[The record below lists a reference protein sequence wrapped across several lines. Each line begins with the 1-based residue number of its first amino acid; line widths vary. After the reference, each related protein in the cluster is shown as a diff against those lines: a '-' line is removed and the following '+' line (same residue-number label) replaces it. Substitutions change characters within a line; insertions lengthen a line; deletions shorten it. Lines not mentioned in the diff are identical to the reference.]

1 MSRFNRNAPGST
13 PTAVNLAG
21 GQAHQE
27 SPELELVSILLTSF
41 VKDQFYRSADDTVAR
56 LRALIA
62 ALPDKRFAAKAA
74 LYARKEFGMRSITHV
89 VAGELAKIVKGET
102 WTKHFYNQIVHRP
115 DDASEI
121 MAYYGHAYGTP
132 FPNSLK
138 KGLAL
143 ALARFTPYEIAKY
156 RGEGKDVSLVDIVN
170 ITHPKHT
177 DAIGALVKGDL
188 KSTETWE
195 SKLTAAGQNA
205 ENDEEKEDMKNAAWR
220 ELLLENKLGYF
231 ALLRN
236 LRNIL
241 TQAPDMV
248 DEACKQLVDADRIR
262 RSLVLPFRFTKA
274 METVGSLD
282 RRIQD
287 ALSRAMEI
295 SLANVPPFTGSS
307 LVVVDTSGSMMGQ
320 PIDIASLF
328 AAAIYKANPGADL
341 MQFSDHA
348 AYMTPNGNDSL
359 STLAEGIKR
368 QAHGGGT
375 NFNSIFETANKRY
388 DRVFIL
394 SDMQG
399 WVGYHTPKAAFDA
412 YKRRHGA
419 DPSIYSFDL
428 AGHGTLQ
435 FPENKVFA
443 FAGFS
448 EKVFDIVRM
457 FEEDKNALISRINQV
472 EL

>member
-1 MSRFNRNAPGST
+1 M
-13 PTAVNLAG
+13 PTATNLAG
-21 GQAHQE
+21 GQAYKE
-27 SPELELVSILLTSF
+27 SPELELISIMLTSF
-41 VKDQFYRSADDTVAR
+41 MKDQFYRSADETLVR
-56 LRALIA
+56 LRELIA

-89 VAGELAKIVKGET
+89 VAGELAKTVKGET
-102 WTKHFYNQIVHRP
+102 WTKHFYNQIVYRP

-121 MAYYGHAYGTP
+121 MAYYGHAYGAP

-143 ALARFTPYEIAKY
+143 ALSRFTPYEVAKY

-205 ENDEEKEDMKNAAWR
+205 ENDEEKEDMKSAAWR

-236 LRNIL
+236 LRNIF

-248 DEACKQLVDADRIR
+248 DEACKQLVNEERIKK
-262 RSLVLPFRFTKA
+262 SLVLPFRFTKA
-274 METVGSLD
+274 MEMVGSLD

-287 ALSRAMEI
+287 ALSQAMEI
-295 SLANVPPFTGSS
+295 SLSNVPPFAGSS
-307 LVVVDTSGSMMGQ
+307 LVVVDTSGSMTGQ
-320 PIDIASLF
+320 PIEIASLF
-328 AAAIYKANPGADL
+328 AAAIFKANPGADL
-341 MQFSDHA
+341 MQFSDCA
-348 AYMTPNGNDSL
+348 EYMTPNGNDSL
-359 STLAEGIKR
+359 STLAEGIR
-368 QAHGGGT
+368 RRAHGGGT
-375 NFNSIFETANKRY
+375 NFNAIFEAANKRY

-399 WVGYHTPKAAFDA
+399 WVGYHTPKAAFA
-412 YKRRHGA
+412 EYKRRHGA

-448 EKVFDIVRM
+448 EKVFDLVRL
-457 FEEDKNALISRINQV
+457 FEEDRNALVNKIKSI

>member
-1 MSRFNRNAPGST
+1 MSRFNRTVPV
-13 PTAVNLAG
+13 PTTVNLAG

-41 VKDQFYRSADDTVAR
+41 VKDQFYRSADDTIVR
-56 LRALIA
+56 LRELIG
-62 ALPDKRFAAKAA
+62 ALPDKRFAAQAA

-102 WTKHFYNQIVHRP
+102 WTKHFYDQIIHRA

-121 MAYYGHAYGTP
+121 MAYYGHAYGRP

-138 KGLAL
+138 KGIAL

-177 DAIGALVKGDL
+177 DAIGALVKGEL
-188 KSTETWE
+188 KSHDTWE

-205 ENDEEKEDMKNAAWR
+205 ETEEEKEDMKNAAWK

-236 LRNIL
+236 LRNIVS
-241 TQAPDMV
+241 QAPDMV
-248 DEACKQLVDADRIR
+248 DEACKQLVNEERIKK
-262 RSLVLPFRFTKA
+262 SLVLPFRFTKA
-274 METVGSLD
+274 MEVVGSTD
-282 RRIQD
+282 RRVQD
-287 ALSRAMEI
+287 ALNRAMEI
-295 SLANVPPFTGSS
+295 SLSNVPAFAGKT
-307 LVVVDTSGSMMGQ
+307 LVVVDTSGSMSGQ
-320 PIDIASLF
+320 PIEIASLF
-328 AAAIYKANPGADL
+328 AAAIYKTNPGADL

-348 AYMTPNGNDSL
+348 SYMGLNGGDSL
-359 STLAEGIKR
+359 STLAHEIQR
-368 QAHGGGT
+368 MAHGGGT
-375 NFNSIFETANKRY
+375 NFHAIFQTANKKY
-388 DRVFIL
+388 DRIFIL

-399 WVGYHTPKAAFDA
+399 WVGYNTPKAEFNQ
-412 YKRRHGA
+412 YKQTHGA
-419 DPSIYSFDL
+419 NPSIYSFDL

-435 FPENKVFA
+435 FPEDKVFA

-448 EKVFDIVRM
+448 EKVFDLVRL
-457 FEEDKNALISRINQV
+457 FEEDRNALVNKIKGI